1 MQLKEVFSKYN
12 NKSEFLHMYVDHY
25 NLKEKP
31 FQTTPDPKYIWLGEK
46 HAEALATLE
55 YGIRENIGFLV
66 LTGDVGTG
74 KTAIINCLLNEID
87 HNVIVAK
94 VPNPSMAPVDFFNF
108 LSKKLK
114 WGRNFNTKG
123 KFLSH
128 LEEFLHEVHL
138 ENKKVLLV
146 IDEAQ
151 RLSYQLL
158 EEIRLLSNI
167 ELDNKKLLNIFFAGQ
182 SEFNKILCNDRNKA
196 LRERITVWYHI
207 EPLEE
212 KETPKY
218 IHHRLKIAGSKNE
231 TFMPDAIKL
240 IYTISAGNPRQIN
253 IICDHALV
261 TGFSSGAKEIDKNII
276 AECAQDL
283 RIFFKGEEY
292 KDIEQDI
299 VEEHA
304 QPIDDTL
311 GKESRRLTLIV
322 TALTVILVIITGY
335 LVYMLKPDDSQRR
348 QVSELIHQKQ
358 NGYSENEE
366 SISNKKSVF
375 SGKTITRFPAATTD
389 QAKAQ
394 DNIKEIQATLP
405 SNLKKESQGD
415 KKIERSLLKQ
425 NFMVY
430 FKHDSDELQ
439 DTELE
444 KLEQLSKLLINYP
457 ETEIKLKGYTDD
469 SGTYGYNVHISEIRA
484 NSVKKHLISKGLN
497 PLRIKVFGLGPVNPV
512 TSKETLEGRRLNR
525 RVEIEFYSKKSM

>member
-1 MQLKEVFSKYN
+1 
-12 NKSEFLHMYVDHY
+12 MYVDHY

-108 LSKKLK
+108 LSKKFK
-114 WGRNFNTKG
+114 WERNFNRKG
-123 KFLSH
+123 IFLSH
-128 LEEFLHEVHL
+128 LEDFLNKVHS
-138 ENKKVLLV
+138 ENKKVLLI

-151 RLSYQLL
+151 RLSSQIL

-167 ELDNKKLLNIFFAGQ
+167 ELDNKKLINIFFAGQ
-182 SEFNKILCNDRNKA
+182 SEFNKILFDEQNKA
-196 LRERITVWYHI
+196 LRERITVWHHI

-212 KETPKY
+212 EETQKY

-231 TFMPDAIKL
+231 TFMPDAIKV

-261 TGFSSGAKEIDKNII
+261 TGFSSGAKEIDENII

-283 RIFFKGEEY
+283 RISFKGEEN
-292 KDIEQDI
+292 KNIEHEI
-299 VEEHA
+299 VEEHV
-304 QPIDDTL
+304 QQIDDSHN
-311 GKESRRLTLIV
+311 KESRRLPQIV
-322 TALTVILVIITGY
+322 AALTVILVIIAGY
-335 LVYMLKPDDSQRR
+335 LIYVLKSDDSRPR
-348 QVSELIHQKQ
+348 QVNELIHQKQ
-358 NGYSENEE
+358 NAYSENEE
-366 SISNKKSVF
+366 FISNIKSVF
-375 SGKTITRFPAATTD
+375 SGKTQAQFPATTTD
-389 QAKAQ
+389 QAEAQ
-394 DNIKEIQATLP
+394 DSIKEKIQTILP
-405 SNLKKESQGD
+405 SNLKEESQGD
-415 KKIERSLLKQ
+415 KKKERSLLKQ
-425 NFMVY
+425 NFIVY

-439 DTELE
+439 DAALE
-444 KLEQLSKLLINYP
+444 KLDQLSKLLINYP
-457 ETEIKLKGYTDD
+457 ETNIKLKGYTDD

-484 NSVKKHLISKGLN
+484 NAVKNYLISKGLN
-497 PLRIKVFGLGPVNPV
+497 PLRIEVFGLGPANLLA
-512 TSKETLEGRRLNR
+512 SKETLEGRRLNR